1 VNSVTREEEE
11 KEEEEEHGIR
21 FSVVYMD
28 RKEYGTMSLIPSF
41 RLCIVSGPF

>member
-1 VNSVTREEEE
+1 MESDFRL
-11 KEEEEEHGIR
+11 
-21 FSVVYMD
+21 YMD